1 MPEMITGGAGF
12 GAFRL
17 NGQVVHYQGLRDSY
31 SVVLAKYQD
40 AFSLRDAFEG
50 NSLVVHYFDR
60 VSVGDG
66 LAESAIQA
74 EAVEVLSLESSEEG
88 QYAYADTITIADASS
103 HS

>member
-40 AFSLRDAFEG
+40 AFSLKDAFED
-50 NSLVVHYFDR
+50 NSLVVDR

-66 LAESAIQA
+66 FAESAIQA
-74 EAVEVLSLESSEEG
+74 EAVEVLSSEEG

-103 HS
+103 HT

>member
-40 AFSLRDAFEG
+40 AFSLRDAFG
-50 NSLVVHYFDR
+50 LVVHYFDR

-66 LAESAIQA
+66 FAESAIQA
-74 EAVEVLSLESSEEG
+74 EAVEVLSSEEG

-103 HS
+103 HT

>member
-31 SVVLAKYQD
+31 STVLAKYQD

-66 LAESAIQA
+66 FAESAIQA
-74 EAVEVLSLESSEEG
+74 EAVEVLSSEEG

-103 HS
+103 HT